1 MELTFEQKMAK
12 LEELTKKLEDDKIG
26 LEESVKIFN
35 EAKALSKEL
44 NDQLNQSMEKLSY
57 IVEDGKISV
66 FDVEEDSK
74 KDI

>member
-57 IVEDGKISV
+57 IVEDGKISQ